1 MITVTNLSNKF
12 VAKLVRVLR
21 ILQFFTESC
30 QDIWLFLRHNGFSPF
45 ESIGRRLSHKTI
57 IEAHTI
63 EKGLS
68 LPKPR
73 PYFGL
78 GKINGLLDMNE
89 NWSPPDGDL
98 SRSML
103 IGALRDYQEAFRH
116 LPVPNVEL
124 FNRIDTF
131 LGDKDVNSAEGGSR
145 NGILR
150 ASEANLAAITFLQS
164 RFSAREFD
172 NKKSSEE
179 ELFKIVTLTQHAPS
193 QCNRQSC
200 RLHIYRDRSKIDQL
214 LALQGGARGFAE
226 QIPTLFVV
234 TSEITAWGG
243 PQQRNQPYVDGGIY
257 TTMLLLS
264 LEALGF
270 VSCPLNLAI
279 SNRTERTI
287 KAVGEIPSRERL
299 IVMVA
304 AGRPPGHKINAAQ
317 SPRWPANAIYKLHD

>member
-1 MITVTNLSNKF
+1 MTILFNKF
-12 VAKLVRVLR
+12 NQKLARIVR
-21 ILQFFTESC
+21 IQQFFTESW
-30 QDIWLFLRHNGFSPF
+30 QDVWLFLRHNGFSPF
-45 ESIGRRLSHKTI
+45 ESIGRRLTHKTI

-63 EKGLS
+63 EKGLA
-68 LPKPR
+68 LPTPR
-73 PYFGL
+73 PYFGQ

-89 NWSPPDGDL
+89 HWSPPDGDL

-103 IGALRDYQEAFRH
+103 VGALRDYQETFRNS
-116 LPVPNVEL
+116 PVPDVEL
-124 FNRIDTF
+124 LNRIKKF
-131 LGDKDVNSAEGGSR
+131 LSNKDINSAVGGVR
-145 NGILR
+145 KGIHR
-150 ASEANLAAITFLQS
+150 ASEANIAAISFLRS
-164 RFSAREFD
+164 RFSVREFD
-172 NKKSSEE
+172 NKQISEDD
-179 ELFKIVTLTQHAPS
+179 LFKIVTLTQHAPS

-200 RLHIYRDRSKIDQL
+200 RLHIYRDRSKIDRL

-226 QIPTLFVV
+226 YVPTLFVV

-279 SNRTERTI
+279 SNRTERMI

-304 AGRPPGHKINAAQ
+304 AGHPPDHNISAAQ

>member
-1 MITVTNLSNKF
+1 MFSKIKT
-12 VAKLVRVLR
+12 KLVRVLR
-21 ILQFFTESC
+21 ILQFITESY

-63 EKGLS
+63 EKGLA
-68 LPKPR
+68 LPNPR
-73 PYFGL
+73 PYFGV

-103 IGALRDYQEAFRH
+103 IAALRDYQEAFRH
-116 LPVPNVEL
+116 LPVPNVVL
-124 FNRIDTF
+124 FNRINTF
-131 LGDKDVNSAEGGSR
+131 LSDKDVNGAVGGSR
-145 NGILR
+145 KGIFR
-150 ASEANLAAITFLQS
+150 ASEANFAAITFLQS
-164 RFSAREFD
+164 RFSVREFD
-172 NKKSSEE
+172 SKQISEE
-179 ELFKIVTLTQHAPS
+179 ELFKIVTLAQRAPS
-193 QCNRQSC
+193 QCNRQSS

-214 LALQGGARGFAE
+214 LALQGGARGFSD
-226 QIPTLFVV
+226 QVPNLFVV

-257 TTMLLLS
+257 ATMLLLS
-264 LEALGF
+264 LDALGF

-287 KAVGEIPSRERL
+287 KAIGEIPSRERL

-304 AGRPPGHKINAAQ
+304 AGYPPDHMISAAQ